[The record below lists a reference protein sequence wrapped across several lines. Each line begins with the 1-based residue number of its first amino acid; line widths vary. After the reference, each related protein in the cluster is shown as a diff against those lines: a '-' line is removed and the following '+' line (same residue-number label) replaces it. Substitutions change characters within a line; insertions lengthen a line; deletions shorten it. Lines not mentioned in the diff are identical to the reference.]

1 MYQSSPYLFVRADGI
16 RLSLLVLWYTSL
28 SNREDLPHG
37 DIVAIGKTANSKSA
51 FPGSSPGIPAFIG
64 SKIVLDFGG

>member
-28 SNREDLPHG
+28 SNREDLPMEQSVG
-37 DIVAIGKTANSKSA
+37 CAEEPPKLSRESSNLSCSAIT
-51 FPGSSPGIPAFIG
+51 P
-64 SKIVLDFGG
+64 